1 MSPAARRARHP
12 RLASWLR
19 ATSYSLALAVLVAWG
34 VGDEGF
40 LLPAAVIGTAGLGL
54 GFLYWLFPRGVH
66 FAVGTAAGL
75 ALYATLFVVLGR
87 AQFPQAPD
95 WSRALAFLL
104 PVVALLGTAWWRRRE
119 MAAIV
124 DHHAEQDLD
133 RLPHAARWLILTALV
148 GIVSFALPVNRME
161 TGAQAAA
168 LLAAMAVIAGIVA
181 LAERDVVRL
190 LVDVSLILDEIS
202 ARLRHLLVP
211 ATAFL
216 LLYAMLIVVFA
227 AAYRIAD
234 GLSVVPLFHGPAGP
248 LRATYSDALH
258 FSIATLSTVGYGD
271 IQPSDDGIR
280 VLASLQVAAGQLLL
294 LFGVAEILR
303 TRRAQG
309 GSHGADHGAHHG
321 GAPAAPDLDPKG
333 RGGHSPPGA

>member
-1 MSPAARRARHP
+1 MTGRAAHHP
-12 RLASWLR
+12 GAQRLASWLR
-19 ATSYSLALAVLVAWG
+19 ATSFTLALAVLVAWG
-34 VGDEGF
+34 VGDDGF
-40 LLPAAVIGTAGLGL
+40 LLPAAVIGTAGFGL

-87 AQFPQAPD
+87 AQFPLAPD
-95 WSRALAFLL
+95 WSRAASFLL

-124 DHHAEQDLD
+124 SHHAERDLD
-133 RLPHAARWLILTALV
+133 RLPSTTPWLFLTALV
-148 GIVSFALPVNRME
+148 GIVCFVLPVNRLAP
-161 TGAQAAA
+161 GNQALA
-168 LLAAMAVIAGIVA
+168 LLAAMAVIAAIVA
-181 LAERDVVRL
+181 FAERNVVRL
-190 LVDVSLILDEIS
+190 LVDVSLLLGEIS
-202 ARLRHLLVP
+202 ARMRHLVVP

-216 LLYAMLIVVFA
+216 LLYAMLVVVFA
-227 AAYRIAD
+227 AAYRISD
-234 GLSVVPLFHGPAGP
+234 GLSMVPLFHGPGGP
-248 LRATYSDALH
+248 MRATYSDALH

-271 IQPSDDGIR
+271 IQPADDGIR

-303 TRRAQG
+303 TRKAQG
-309 GSHGADHGAHHG
+309 AD
-321 GAPAAPDLDPKG
+321 APASDLDQGG